1 MVINMKTNFLTS
13 FLACVLTVFSYACSS
28 QSQAP
33 VDKAAFMLKQFYT
46 AYITV
51 ISNENNSDKEEKI
64 RKQYATAK
72 LLKKIQDL
80 TDKEELD
87 YDLFLHAQDA
97 DTRML
102 PYLKI
107 VKDPKKPD
115 TYTVTYGDS
124 FTEHAASIIVH
135 VIKEGENYKI
145 DDVLN

>member
-1 MVINMKTNFLTS
+1 MKTNFPTS
-13 FLACVLTVFSYACSS
+13 FLACVLTLFSYACSA
-28 QSQAP
+28 QSPAP
-33 VDKAAFMLKQFYT
+33 VDKAAIMLKQFYT

-51 ISNENNSDKEEKI
+51 IAGDINTAKEEKI

-97 DTRML
+97 DTRVL

-124 FTEHAASIIVH
+124 FTKHDASIKVH

-145 DDVLN
+145 DNVLN

>member
-1 MVINMKTNFLTS
+1 MKTNFLTS
-13 FLACVLTVFSYACSS
+13 FLACVLTVFSYACSA

-33 VDKAAFMLKQFYT
+33 VDKAAVMLKQFYT

-51 ISNENNSDKEEKI
+51 ISNEHNNDKEEKI
-64 RKQYATAK
+64 RKRYATAK

-87 YDLFLHAQDA
+87 YDLFLNAQDA
-97 DTRML
+97 DTHTL

-115 TYTVTYGDS
+115 TYNVSYGDS
-124 FTEHAASIIVH
+124 FTKNVTNIKVH